1 MTTPLLCLLL
11 FALWTLTLII
21 AGVGGYR
28 VVAVLRGERPA
39 NGFPADQDHGGPGW
53 YRRCNRAHL
62 NCVENLPV
70 FGAVVLVGAA
80 AGVSTPLLAT
90 LAQVYLGARILQSL
104 IHILSTSTWAVN
116 LRFAFFSA
124 QLVCVVAMAW
134 EIWSAA

>member
-1 MTTPLLCLLL
+1 MTTPCSACCCSLVDAHADHRRRRRLP
-11 FALWTLTLII
+11 
-21 AGVGGYR
+21 GGGG
-28 VVAVLRGERPA
+28 ARGERPA

-124 QLVCVVAMAW
+124 QLVCVFAMAW